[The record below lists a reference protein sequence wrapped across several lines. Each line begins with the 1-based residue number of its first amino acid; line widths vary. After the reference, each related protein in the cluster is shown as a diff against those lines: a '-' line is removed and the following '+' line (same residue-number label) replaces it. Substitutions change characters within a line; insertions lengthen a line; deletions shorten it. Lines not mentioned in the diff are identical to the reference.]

1 MAAGISITALVIRGS
16 IGNRLAQDDGGRSPL
31 RAARMPTIVKI
42 VPKPASTQPDKPNR
56 RVVVVAYDGLATFE
70 FGIAVEVF
78 GLARPEMGPDWYSFA
93 VAAAEEGPLRATGG
107 IRLLVDGVLE
117 LLDDAGTIIFPG
129 WRTKD
134 PVPPALVAAVR
145 KAAARG
151 ARLMSICSGAFI
163 LAGAG
168 LLAGRRA
175 TTHWRYAEQLA
186 ARYPDIRIAPDV
198 LYVDEGQV
206 LTSAGSAAGIDL
218 CLHVVRKDFGP
229 DAANHVERRI
239 VVPAHREGGQAQ
251 FIERPV
257 PPPRE
262 GVRLGPLLERMR
274 RRLGEPQTIATL
286 AEEAG
291 MSLRTFLRRFKAAT
305 GTTPA
310 EWLLAERLGRARELL
325 EGSASP
331 LEDIAFACGFGSLA
345 TMRHHFRER
354 LGTSPGA
361 YRRQFRAS
369 AA

>member
-1 MAAGISITALVIRGS
+1 
-16 IGNRLAQDDGGRSPL
+16 
-31 RAARMPTIVKI
+31 MPTTVKI
-42 VPKPASTQPDKPNR
+42 MPKAASGQPDKPNR

-78 GLARPEMGPDWYSFA
+78 GLARPEMGQDWYQFT
-93 VAAAEEGPLRATGG
+93 VAAAEEGPLKATGG
-107 IRLLVDGVLE
+107 VRILVDGGLE
-117 LLDDAGTIIFPG
+117 LLDEAGTIIFPG

-134 PVPPALVAAVR
+134 PVPASLIEAVR
-145 KAAARG
+145 KAAGRG

-163 LAGAG
+163 LAAAG
-168 LLAGRRA
+168 LLAGKRA

-229 DAANHVERRI
+229 DAANHVARRL

-262 GVRLGPLLERMR
+262 GMRLGPLLERMR
-274 RRLGEPQTIATL
+274 TQLGRPQTIAKL
-286 AEEAG
+286 AREAG
-291 MSLRTFLRRFKAAT
+291 MSVRTFLRRFKAAT

-331 LEDIAFACGFGSLA
+331 LEDIAFTCGFGSLA

-354 LGTSPGA
+354 LGVSPGA
-361 YRRQFRAS
+361 YRRQFRAD